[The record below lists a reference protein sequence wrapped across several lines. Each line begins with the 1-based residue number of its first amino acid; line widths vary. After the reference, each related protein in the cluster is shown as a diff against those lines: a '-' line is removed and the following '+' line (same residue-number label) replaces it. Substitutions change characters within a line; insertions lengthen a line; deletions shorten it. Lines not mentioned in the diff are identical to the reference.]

1 MGLAKERNHV
11 MLAEAVHLD
20 VFDDD
25 HFLHALSKN
34 CAANN
39 FHRVVALSLG
49 QKLHRLG
56 NSLGGLE

>member
-1 MGLAKERNHV
+1 MGLAKKWNHV
-11 MLAEAVHLD
+11 MLAKAVHLN

-34 CAANN
+34 CFANN
-39 FHRVVALSLG
+39 LNRVVALSLG